1 MSAPLRRVAALSVR
15 AALRP
20 TASTAW
26 TPASAIAP
34 LAAHRVPSSAGAPLD
49 PPRSFPVPSVTST
62 RSDPNRSKRAPS
74 SGFAR
79 GFAGDSDD
87 DFKPQV
93 HASGDAEVQAVIAK
107 DVAENRVLLY
117 MKGTP
122 GAPQCGFS
130 NMAVQILNFH
140 GVGIRRGCARL
151 RGSPDGIKAFSSW
164 PTIPQVFI
172 DGEFVGGCDILRQM
186 HSDGE
191 LEKALKPDA
200 QGQWMGV
207 TISIKIKYTPRSSR
221 ASSTLA
227 SSQFLRERVFDVTR
241 DATSQFQSL
250 TICWSFFD

>member
-1 MSAPLRRVAALSVR
+1 M
-15 AALRP
+15 
-20 TASTAW
+20 
-26 TPASAIAP
+26 
-34 LAAHRVPSSAGAPLD
+34 
-49 PPRSFPVPSVTST
+49 

-140 GVGIRRGCARL
+140 GVEYSTRNVLASEDL
-151 RGSPDGIKAFSSW
+151 RNGIKAFSSW

-200 QGQWMGV
+200 QWRRVDGHV
-207 TISIKIKYTPRSSR
+207 TISIKIKIHTP
-221 ASSTLA
+221 LI
-227 SSQFLRERVFDVTR
+227 TR
-241 DATSQFQSL
+241 
-250 TICWSFFD
+250 FFHARF